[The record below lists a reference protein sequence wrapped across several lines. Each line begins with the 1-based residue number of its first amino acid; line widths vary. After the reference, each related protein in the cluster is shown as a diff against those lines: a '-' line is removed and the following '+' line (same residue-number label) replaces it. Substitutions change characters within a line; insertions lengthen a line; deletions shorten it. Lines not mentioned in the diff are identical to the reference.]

1 MWILC
6 MSLMSSAHITFTRR
20 ARSERRVKYTLLME
34 KATSWKQRES
44 EKKMRNTYAVLHIE
58 PPFRHLKNVNELSP
72 HFPCFITFTK
82 ISL

>member
-1 MWILC
+1 

-34 KATSWKQRES
+34 KAASWKQRES
-44 EKKMRNTYAVLHIE
+44 EKKMRNMYAVLHIG
-58 PPFRHLKNVNELSP
+58 PPFLHFEDMNELSP
-72 HFPCFITFTK
+72 HFSCFITFKK